1 MKLSFLHSLALF
13 SSGILFC
20 DGFSPASLQDMPSK
34 GKSRYDVSSSSNK
47 RLALPVVRRFQ
58 TKTLQMSIPNSL
70 DTLTS
75 GLASISRLPFGT
87 IVSLP
92 ITTSSTTSSSDDT
105 AQITADNSGTVAAPL
120 QILRLYDMEGNSDC
134 RLVRERITELDLCV
148 DVVIPAGR
156 RSRALN
162 DSSYEYYID
171 ETAGKSG
178 AMIPRMMISE
188 EGGDQGVKILV
199 GSEEILNYLTDKFG
213 PRNPIVDDNDDEI
226 KKKVVEALVLFSEPL
241 PSLWRLGR
249 GQDVAGCALS
259 QDTPRPVKPLVS
271 FMMVWLLL
279 RLVVCFFF
287 Y

>member
-1 MKLSFLHSLALF
+1 
-13 SSGILFC
+13 
-20 DGFSPASLQDMPSK
+20 
-34 GKSRYDVSSSSNK
+34 
-47 RLALPVVRRFQ
+47 
-58 TKTLQMSIPNSL
+58 MSIPNSL

-92 ITTSSTTSSSDDT
+92 ITTTSTTSSSDDT
-105 AQITADNSGTVAAPL
+105 AQITADNSGTAAAPL
-120 QILRLYDMEGNSDC
+120 KILRLYDMEGNTDC

-148 DVVIPAGR
+148 DLVIPAGR

-162 DSSYEYYID
+162 DSSYEYYMG

-249 GQDVAGCALS
+249 GHDVAGCALS

-271 FMMVWLLL
+271 FMMLWLI
-279 RLVVCFFF
+279 
-287 Y
+287 